1 MHDGEQPNSED
12 PNLVGKLVE
21 ELKSQGIFD
30 QIRSDCL
37 GEVDSRVNH
46 RKSNLWEVSHKILV
60 FSAGLSKSQTSR

>member
-46 RKSNLWEVSHKILV
+46 RKSNLLKWEISRKILV
-60 FSAGLSKSQTSR
+60 FSAGLSKS